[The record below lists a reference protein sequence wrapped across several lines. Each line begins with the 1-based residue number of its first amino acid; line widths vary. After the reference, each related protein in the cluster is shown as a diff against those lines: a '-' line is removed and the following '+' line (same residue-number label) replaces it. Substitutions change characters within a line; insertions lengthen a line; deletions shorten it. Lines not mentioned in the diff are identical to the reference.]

1 MENFF
6 NWVMKPVEEE
16 EVQVWL
22 NIHNIIPEKCE
33 LYYDFCIALIML
45 MRETFLGEETISKET
60 RIELTEEDNRK
71 HFEWCWDKIIDSFKK
86 ENILFNRRGD
96 HFQYFWSFFGEIF
109 YNQKN
114 SAIRSSIEKFFEEL
128 FDRDFPFTKSDL
140 DLLTELYK
148 LLDKNLHIDK

>member
-6 NWVMKPVEEE
+6 NWVMTPVPDD

-22 NIHNIIPEKCE
+22 NINNVIPEKCE
-33 LYYDFCIALIML
+33 LYFDFCISLIMI
-45 MRETFLGEETISKET
+45 MRETFLGEEKISKET
-60 RIELTEEDNRK
+60 KITLTNEDNKK
-71 HFEWCWDKIIDSFKK
+71 HFEWCWDKIIDSFEK
-86 ENILFNRRGD
+86 ENVTFNRRGD
-96 HFQYFWSFFGEIF
+96 HFEYFSSFFGEIF

-114 SAIRSSIEKFFEEL
+114 TAVRSSIEKFFEDL

-148 LLDKNLHIDK
+148 LLDKNLNIEN

>member
-6 NWVMKPVEEE
+6 NWVMTPVPDD

-22 NIHNIIPEKCE
+22 NINNIVPEKCE
-33 LYYDFCIALIML
+33 LYFDFCISLIML
-45 MRETFLGEETISKET
+45 IRETYLGDETISNET
-60 RIELTEEDNRK
+60 KITLTEDDKQK
-71 HFEWCWDKIIDSFKK
+71 HFDWCWNKTVESFTK
-86 ENILFNRRGD
+86 ENIIFNKTGD
-96 HFQYFWSFFGEIF
+96 HFDYFKSFLTEIF

-114 SAIRSSIEKFFEEL
+114 QSVRSSIEKFFEDL

-148 LLDKNLHIDK
+148 LLDKNLNIEN

>member
-6 NWVMKPVEEE
+6 NWVMTPVPDD

-22 NIHNIIPEKCE
+22 NINNVIPEKCE
-33 LYYDFCIALIML
+33 LYFDFCISLIMI

-60 RIELTEEDNRK
+60 KITLTNEDNKK
-71 HFEWCWDKIIDSFKK
+71 HFEWCWDKIIDSFEK
-86 ENILFNRRGD
+86 ENVTFNRRGD
-96 HFQYFWSFFGEIF
+96 HFEYFSSFFGEIF

-114 SAIRSSIEKFFEEL
+114 TAVRSSIEKFFEDL

-148 LLDKNLHIDK
+148 LLDKNLNIEN

>member
-1 MENFF
+1 MT
-6 NWVMKPVEEE
+6 PVPDD

-22 NIHNIIPEKCE
+22 NINNVIPEKCE
-33 LYYDFCIALIML
+33 LYFDFCISLIMI

-60 RIELTEEDNRK
+60 KITLTNEDNKK
-71 HFEWCWDKIIDSFKK
+71 HFEWCWDKIIDSFEK
-86 ENILFNRRGD
+86 ENVTFNRRGD
-96 HFQYFWSFFGEIF
+96 HFEYFSSFFGEIF

-114 SAIRSSIEKFFEEL
+114 TAVRSSIEKFFEDL

-148 LLDKNLHIDK
+148 LLDKNLNIEN